1 VCFKI
6 YLLNNLL
13 LEIMCFRNP
22 NILYFRYCLKR
33 AKNKVKD
40 CELIWSW
47 WSLKEHNQTVDTWYN
62 KISIRQTRQSSYCFL
77 VNRDGAEKS
86 GLLCVVSVVL
96 ERLKVE
102 QDVAINH
109 VIEDMRN
116 CREQIIPNLVWHLL
130 HIIDAWTFG
139 WRNKV
144 TDIISLYKNSKRR
157 W

>member
-6 YLLNNLL
+6 YLLKNLL
-13 LEIMCFRNP
+13 LEIMCFRKP
-22 NILYFRYCLKR
+22 DILYFRFYLNR
-33 AKNKVKD
+33 ASNKVKD
-40 CELIWSW
+40 CELIWSYA
-47 WSLKEHNQTVDTWYN
+47 WSLKEHNQTVDNWYT
-62 KISIRQTRQSSYCFL
+62 KICIRQASQSSLFFL

-109 VIEDMRN
+109 VIEELRN

-144 TDIISLYKNSKRR
+144 KDIFPSKQI
-157 W
+157 

>member
-1 VCFKI
+1 MVCFKI

-13 LEIMCFRNP
+13 LEIMCLRNP
-22 NILYFRYCLKR
+22 NIWYFRYCLKR
-33 AKNKVKD
+33 ASNKVYD
-40 CELIWSW
+40 CELIWSYA
-47 WSLKEHNQTVDTWYN
+47 WSLKEQNLTMDTWYN
-62 KISIRQTRQSSYCFL
+62 KIPIRQARQSSYCFL
-77 VNRDGAEKS
+77 VHRDGAEKS

-144 TDIISLYKNSKRR
+144 KDIFPSKQI
-157 W
+157 